1 MLHVVKRNE
10 RCPMIGINPDTA
22 DYDKRILGGVVKK
35 HDQKIGIYAIVRKTG
50 VVRFGDPVIL
60 Y

>member
-1 MLHVVKRNE
+1 
-10 RCPMIGINPDTA
+10 MIGINPDTA